1 MLRMSEQ
8 RISVVPK
15 NSPHPQMSA
24 QSLAAISADAVTSVT
39 PIISTTTVVPG
50 EVVVPVT
57 GIHQVIHKNA
67 IWVFLIVA
75 IIVLV
80 ILFWI
85 AKPQQEWFAGLNNSW
100 SWLKAN
106 NMSVMAIIMVI
117 VVLLMAYVSYVAY
130 VKTTARWRNGIIL
143 SFAASM
149 LLLIVWFIVFY
160 NTQNLMAASW
170 LGVAV
175 LVAGLIQ
182 TWYVFNADRAA
193 GWGMVPY
200 LLWLVTAVAFGFQLA
215 GSNPLDV

>member
-1 MLRMSEQ
+1 
-8 RISVVPK
+8 
-15 NSPHPQMSA
+15 MSA
-24 QSLAAISADAVTSVT
+24 QSLAAISADTVT
-39 PIISTTTVVPG
+39 PLVPIVATTTVTA
-50 EVVVPVT
+50 EAVVPVV
-57 GIHQVIHKNA
+57 GFQQVIHKNA

-75 IIVLV
+75 IIVLI

-85 AKPQQEWFAGLNNSW
+85 AKPQQDWFASLNNSW
-100 SWLKAN
+100 TWLKAS
-106 NMSVMAIIMVI
+106 NMSVMVIIMII

-130 VKTTARWRNGIIL
+130 IKITARWRNGVIL

-149 LLLIVWFIVFY
+149 LLLIVWFAVFY
-160 NTQNLMAASW
+160 RTQNLMTAAW

-200 LLWLVTAVAFGFQLA
+200 LLWLITAVAFGFQLSS
-215 GSNPLDV
+215 SNPLDV